1 MLLSQELTLPCGLRL
16 PNRLSKG
23 AMAEAMAPTHQ
34 LDEKF
39 LKAYGQWAD
48 GGWGMIITGNVQVS
62 SKYLGSAGDVTT
74 LQHTSA
80 SPSDADKEI
89 WRTWAA
95 TCQRGG
101 AATVVQ
107 LCHAG
112 RQSPLGAGDRGFFD
126 KTVAPSA
133 VPMNFGPSWL
143 ERAAV
148 KLVFGTPRELTIEE
162 ISGKDGVIDQ
172 FVSGAKQCFEAGFK
186 GVELHGAHG
195 YLLAQFLSPLSNQRG
210 ANDPYGGTP
219 AKRAAIVV
227 EIIHKIRE
235 QTSKEFCI
243 GIKMNSVDASGNE
256 FLDDTLEQIR
266 LIVEAGI
273 DFIEISGGNY
283 ENPRMM
289 QESNTTDAIPQKD
302 SKPANS
308 RESFFLQFAQT
319 VREQFPSV
327 VLMVTGG
334 FRTRT
339 GMEAALQSGACDL
352 IGIARPSAVLPKL
365 PKEIILN
372 TEIPDEE
379 ATITLAPLKVPL
391 LIKYVPVK
399 QVGAGYQSKYYAGQ
413 IQRMAKGLLP
423 VNTRI

>member
-1 MLLSQELTLPCGLRL
+1 
-16 PNRLSKG
+16 
-23 AMAEAMAPTHQ
+23 MAEAMAPDHKV
-34 LDEKF
+34 DEKF

-48 GGWGMIITGNVQVS
+48 GGWGMVITGNVQVS
-62 SKYLGSAGDVTT
+62 SKYLGSPGDVAT
-74 LQHTSA
+74 LQHTST
-80 SPSDADKEI
+80 SPSDADMEI
-89 WRTWAA
+89 WKTWAA

-101 AATVVQ
+101 APTVVQ

-112 RQSPLGAGDRGFFD
+112 RQSPIGAGDRGFFE

-143 ERAAV
+143 ERAVVAFI
-148 KLVFGTPRELTIEE
+148 FGTPRELTLDDI
-162 ISGKDGVIDQ
+162 GGVIDQ
-172 FVSGAKQCFEAGFK
+172 FVNGAKQCYEAGFK

-195 YLLAQFLSPLSNQRG
+195 YLLAQFLSPLSNKRT
-210 ANDPYGGTP
+210 DEYGGTP

-256 FLDDTLEQIR
+256 SLDDTLEQIH

-273 DFIEISGGNY
+273 DFIEISGGSY

-289 QESNTTDAIPQKD
+289 QESNATDAMP
-302 SKPANS
+302 STTPSLPNNSRPASS
-308 RESFFLQFAQT
+308 RESFFLQFAQS
-319 VREQFPSV
+319 VRERFPEI

-352 IGIARPSAVLPKL
+352 IGIARPAAVLPKL
-365 PKEIILN
+365 PNEIILN
-372 TEIPDEE
+372 TEIPDEK
-379 ATITLAPLKVPL
+379 ATVTLAPLKVPFL
-391 LIKYVPVK
+391 LKHAPVK
-399 QVGAGYQSKYYAGQ
+399 QVGAGYQSQYYAGQ
-413 IQRMAKGLLP
+413 IQRMAKGRLP
-423 VNTRI
+423 IDTRL